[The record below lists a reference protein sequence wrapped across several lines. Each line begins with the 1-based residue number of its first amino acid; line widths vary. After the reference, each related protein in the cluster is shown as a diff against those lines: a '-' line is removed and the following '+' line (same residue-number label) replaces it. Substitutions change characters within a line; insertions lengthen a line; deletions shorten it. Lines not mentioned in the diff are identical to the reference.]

1 MPRAVSDNERL
12 APALREHLESG
23 STLIVPSRQR
33 AAAVRLAYAA
43 SQLAS
48 GKRAWPTPD
57 VAAFGTWLEREAFRA
72 AESGEAVPRPLRSTE
87 EWLLWRRMAEEVTL
101 DSPWPQGERLAQSL
115 RRAARTLSEWHIPRS
130 ALRVAATPESEVL
143 DQALGR
149 LEAHCRATGVA
160 ASHEL
165 SPRLESWNPGRA
177 VLLAGFGAL
186 SPVQRRLVERARPSG
201 AGQRE
206 PATPHA
212 TGAVSVACA
221 HNRAEELELAADWCC
236 ERLAA
241 QPAAHLL
248 VLIPDLGSRRE
259 EARRVFG
266 QALDPHGALSAP
278 AASTLAALALEG
290 GESLNSYPLVR
301 HALTTWRLLI
311 GTLEFEAC
319 SAWLRGSFWGVPS
332 AGERAQLD
340 VWLRRVL
347 PTELSALDLIHA
359 LASAHGGLSLPARA
373 LEEVVSAAIRALGS
387 PGQAR
392 LVEWGRRFDAAL
404 RAIGWPG
411 ARTLSSVEQ
420 QTWGRLAELF
430 AEWTSLGAHVGSVSA
445 HQALQ
450 LLESLAART
459 PFAPA
464 TGDAAVTVSSVL
476 GDPIVGYDG
485 IWVTGMSADA
495 WPPAPAVDPFIPLAA
510 QRRAGIPWVTPRGV
524 LDHARALL
532 GRWHGATQE
541 LVLSWPSSVEDREG
555 SPAPLLEEL
564 RQAQPWRSRERMPA
578 LAQRIRQVRRIEPF
592 VDGAGDPWPAHAPLP
607 GGVRALEY
615 QARCPFRAYAELRLS
630 CARLEAPRP
639 GIDPRLRGRLLH
651 RALELLW
658 GRLRDSDGLAAVERS
673 GNLGAVV
680 EECVAHATL
689 ELAQVPATAA
699 HAAGRPGGAMQ
710 REQSRAVRLLCE
722 LAKLER
728 ERPAF
733 RVSALERRTR
743 LELAGAAIDLRID
756 RIDELQ
762 DGSRIIFDYK
772 SGRAAAPDWLAQ
784 RISDPQLLAYLLAV
798 GDSVVALATIH
809 LGGERVRYRGLA
821 DRSGRLPQLELA
833 RQWQAQVARWR
844 GALEGLAGAFLAG
857 SAAVDPSAHA
867 CRICHLHALCRI
879 AETTPPEALDAG

>member
-1 MPRAVSDNERL
+1 M
-12 APALREHLESG
+12 
-23 STLIVPSRQR
+23 
-33 AAAVRLAYAA
+33 RLAYAA
-43 SQLAS
+43 TQLAS
-48 GKRAWPTPD
+48 GKRAWSTPD
-57 VAAFGTWLEREAFRA
+57 VVAFDTWLEREAFRA

-87 EWLLWRRMAEEVTL
+87 EWLLWRRMAEEATR
-101 DSPWPQGERLAQSL
+101 DGPWPHGERLAQSL
-115 RRAARTLSEWHIPRS
+115 RHAARTMSQWHIPRA
-130 ALRVAATPESEVL
+130 ALRGAASPESEVL

-165 SPRLESWNPGRA
+165 SPRLESSNPGRA

-186 SPVQRRLVERARPSG
+186 SPLQRRLVERARP
-201 AGQRE
+201 AGGGERQR
-206 PATPHA
+206 ATPRA
-212 TGAVSVACA
+212 TGVVHLACA
-221 HNRAEELELAADWCC
+221 PNRAEELELAAEWCC

-266 QALDPHGALSAP
+266 QALEPHAALSAS
-278 AASTLAALALEG
+278 ATSTLGALALEG
-290 GESLNSYPLVR
+290 GEALTSYPLVR
-301 HALTTWRLLI
+301 HALRTWRLLI
-311 GTLEFEAC
+311 GTLEFESC
-319 SAWLRGSFWGVPS
+319 SDWLRGSFWGVPS

-347 PTELSALDLIHA
+347 PPELSALDLIHA
-359 LASAHGGLSLPARA
+359 LSGAHGGLSLSAQA
-373 LEEVVSAAIRALGS
+373 LERVVNTAVHALGP
-387 PGQAR
+387 PGEAP

-404 RAIGWPG
+404 HAIGWPG
-411 ARTLSSVEQ
+411 SRTLSSVEQ

-430 AEWTSLGAHVGSVSA
+430 TEWTSLGTHVGSVSA

-450 LLESLAART
+450 LLESLAARI

-524 LDHARALL
+524 LEHARALL
-532 GRWHGATQE
+532 GRWQGATPE
-541 LVLSWPSSVEDREG
+541 LVLSWPSSVEDREC
-555 SPAPLLEEL
+555 SPAPLLGEL
-564 RQAQPWRSRERMPA
+564 RQAQPWRSRARTPA

-592 VDGAGDPWPAHAPLP
+592 EDAAGDPWPAHAPLP
-607 GGVRALEY
+607 GGARALEY

-630 CARLEAPRP
+630 CARLESPRP
-639 GIDPRLRGRLLH
+639 GIDPRVRGRLLH

-658 GRLRDSDGLAAVERS
+658 GRLRDSDGLAAVERA

-680 EECVAHATL
+680 EECVAQAAL
-689 ELAQVPATAA
+689 ELAQGLPPAA
-699 HAAGRPGGAMQ
+699 HSAGRTAGAMQ
-710 REQSRAVRLLCE
+710 REQSRAARLLCE

-733 RVSALERRTR
+733 RVSALERRAR
-743 LELAGAAIDLRID
+743 LELAGGAVDLRID

-772 SGRAAAPDWLAQ
+772 SGRAGAPDWLAE

-833 RQWQAQVARWR
+833 GHWQAQVARWR
-844 GALEGLAGAFLAG
+844 GALERLAGAFLAG
-857 SAAVDPSAHA
+857 SAAVDPTEHA

-879 AETTPPEALDAG
+879 AETTPPEAVDAGLS